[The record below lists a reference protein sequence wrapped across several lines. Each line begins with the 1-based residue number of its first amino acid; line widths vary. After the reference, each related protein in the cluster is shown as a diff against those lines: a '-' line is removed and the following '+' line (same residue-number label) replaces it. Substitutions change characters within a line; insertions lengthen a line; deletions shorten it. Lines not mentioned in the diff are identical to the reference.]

1 MTEKE
6 LGYLEEAIK
15 SEAQHAKVLAAAGQ
29 MARDPELRRMFEEEV
44 PVCLRR
50 VDELMRELH
59 RR

>member
-1 MTEKE
+1 M
-6 LGYLEEAIK
+6 
-15 SEAQHAKVLAAAGQ
+15 LAAASEQ
-29 MARDPELRRMFEEEV
+29 ARDPELRRMFAAEV